1 MSAYAEFQ
9 AIFLRRRDVEEM
21 VGLSRSTLYAMMS
34 RGEFPEPIRVGAKAV
49 RWSSREILSWMSER
63 TAQRG

>member
-1 MSAYAEFQ
+1 MSAYAESQ

-49 RWSSREILSWMSER
+49 RWSNREILSWMSER
-63 TAQRG
+63 TAQRR

>member
-1 MSAYAEFQ
+1 MSTYAEPK

-21 VGLSRSTLYAMMS
+21 VGLSRSTLYAMIS

-49 RWSSREILSWMSER
+49 RWSSSEILTWMSER
-63 TAQRG
+63 TVQRG